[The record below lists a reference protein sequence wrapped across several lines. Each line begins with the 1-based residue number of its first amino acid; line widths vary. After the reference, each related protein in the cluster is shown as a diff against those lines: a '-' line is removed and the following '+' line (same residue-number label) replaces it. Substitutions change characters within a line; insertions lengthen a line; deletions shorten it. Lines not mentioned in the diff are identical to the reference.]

1 MMYDPK
7 IDWAKPTAQFLGRFQ
22 PWNKGHRAIFD
33 EIMRKGDVT
42 TPEGY
47 RTSRATQCV
56 IMVREAHWAD
66 SISLTFE
73 ETKKMII
80 SDLKLDYHG
89 KFEVIQVPNIT
100 NIFYG
105 RTVGYDVERIH
116 LPLEL
121 ESINAKKIRAENQY
135 WNQKFWQGRE

>member
-1 MMYDPK
+1 MYDPK
-7 IDWAKPTAQFLGRFQ
+7 IDWTRPTAQFLGRFQ

-33 EIMRKGDVT
+33 EIMRKGEVT
-42 TPEGY
+42 TPDKY
-47 RTSRATQCV
+47 RTSRAMQCV
-56 IMVREAHWAD
+56 IMVRQTYFD
-66 SISLTFE
+66 DFTPLTFE
-73 ETKKMII
+73 EIKKMII

-89 KFEVIQVPNIT
+89 KFEIIQVPNIT

-116 LPLEL
+116 LSSEL

>member
-1 MMYDPK
+1 MYDPK
-7 IDWAKPTAQFLGRFQ
+7 IDWTRPTAQFLGRFQ
-22 PWNKGHRAIFD
+22 PWKKGHRSIFD

-42 TPEGY
+42 TPERS
-47 RTSRATQCV
+47 RTSRAMQCV
-56 IMVREAHWAD
+56 IMVRESHWAD

-80 SDLKLDYHG
+80 NDLKLDYHG

-116 LPLEL
+116 LPSEL
-121 ESINAKKIRAENQY
+121 ESPNTKKIRAENQY